1 MTRYNN
7 EQHSFYQPENM
18 GLPYNS
24 TANDYLL
31 ITDDINELGWLVT
44 DRNMPE
50 GKVCIYTFVP
60 TKQRFSYVKDNL
72 TTKQLEAQAQI
83 ASIALTWQNGDRQAA
98 LNRLKQLISHNKPV
112 KNSPKKLNFV
122 INDNITF
129 RNINDFKAENQE
141 KVSRFLVLQADYN
154 KRDTE
159 LLRLRDNYESA
170 TGTQKQ
176 ALRKTIVERE
186 KTLEQLQIDIAK
198 LEKEIRNNENL
209 K

>member
-1 MTRYNN
+1 M
-7 EQHSFYQPENM
+7 
-18 GLPYNS
+18 
-24 TANDYLL
+24 
-31 ITDDINELGWLVT
+31 
-44 DRNMPE
+44 
-50 GKVCIYTFVP
+50 
-60 TKQRFSYVKDNL
+60 
-72 TTKQLEAQAQI
+72 
-83 ASIALTWQNGDRQAA
+83 
-98 LNRLKQLISHNKPV
+98 
-112 KNSPKKLNFV
+112 
-122 INDNITF
+122 
-129 RNINDFKAENQE
+129 
-141 KVSRFLVLQADYN
+141 SRFLALQVDYN